1 MLSIYLQRGKNVKVY
16 FKKNNR
22 NDTNFAS
29 NSFLC
34 FFVMRMAPGSPF
46 DSEKPIDPQV
56 KARLMEKYHL
66 DKPFYI
72 QAFYYILNVLKGD
85 LGPSLKKKDLTVNQ
99 YIKLGFPKSLTL
111 GVISLIISLSIG
123 IPIGILAA
131 IYKNTYIDYIII
143 SIALFGISIPLFVI
157 GPILQYFFAIKWSL
171 LYTSGWITE
180 RGGFSNLILPIITL
194 TMPNV
199 AIFSRIIRGSML
211 EIIQSDFVRTARA
224 KGLSFRKIVIKHM
237 LRGAMLPVVSYIG
250 PAFAAIISGSV
261 VIEKI
266 FRIAGMG
273 MFITESALNRD
284 YPVLMGGLLV
294 YSIILLISILISDI
308 IYKMLDPRV

>member
-1 MLSIYLQRGKNVKVY
+1 ML
-16 FKKNNR
+16 
-22 NDTNFAS
+22 
-29 NSFLC
+29 
-34 FFVMRMAPGSPF
+34 FVMRMAPGSPF

-72 QAFYYILNVLKGD
+72 QAFYYISNALKGD
-85 LGPSLKKKDLTVNQ
+85 LGPSLKKKDLTVSQ

-131 IYKNTYIDYIII
+131 IYKNTYVDYIIT
-143 SIALFGISIPLFVI
+143 SIAILGISIPLFVI
-157 GPILQYFFAIKWSL
+157 GPILQYFFAIKWGL

-194 TMPNV
+194 SMPNV
-199 AIFSRIIRGSML
+199 AIFARIIRGSML
-211 EIIQSDFVRTARA
+211 EIIQSDFIRTARA
-224 KGLSFRKIVIKHM
+224 KGLSFKKIVIKHM

>member
-1 MLSIYLQRGKNVKVY
+1 MLKFTL
-16 FKKNNR
+16 KKLIGMIP
-22 NDTNFAS
+22 TLLAII
-29 NSFLC
+29 FLC

-131 IYKNTYIDYIII
+131 IYKNTYIDYIIT
-143 SIALFGISIPLFVI
+143 SIAILGISIPLFVI
-157 GPILQYFFAIKWSL
+157 GPILQYFFAIKWGL

-194 TMPNV
+194 SMPNI
-199 AIFSRIIRGSML
+199 AIFARIIRGSML

-224 KGLSFRKIVIKHM
+224 KGLDFRKIVIKHM
-237 LRGAMLPVVSYIG
+237 LRGAMLPVVSYVG